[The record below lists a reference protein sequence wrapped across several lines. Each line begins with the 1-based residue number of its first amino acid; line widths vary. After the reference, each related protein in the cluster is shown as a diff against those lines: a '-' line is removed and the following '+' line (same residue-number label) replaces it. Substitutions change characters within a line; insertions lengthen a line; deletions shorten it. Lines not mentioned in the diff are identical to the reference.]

1 MKLRHL
7 LIAAALLAPFLLRD
21 YTLNNELKYISIAEE
36 ALRDGTWFSF
46 YNHGEA
52 YADKPPLY
60 LWIVM
65 LSKLLFGSYQMWFI
79 ALASVLP
86 VAGIL
91 AVMGRWVR
99 EENPSFD
106 PKAADLML
114 ATTGMFLGSALVL
127 RMDMLMCL
135 FIVLAIY
142 TFWRLYRGTARPCH
156 KWLLPVWIFLAT
168 FTKGPVGF
176 MMPILVIAV
185 FLAVKGQIRTFGRYM
200 GWRQWALLVGLCVA
214 WWALVYIEGGAE
226 YINNLLFHQ
235 TIGRGIDSFHH
246 KRPWWYY
253 IAHIPQSFAPWVFLL
268 VGVLGVGAWRKLV
281 RTDLERLFMVAITAT
296 FVMLSIFSSK
306 LDIYLVPIY
315 PFVVYLAMLWLPQFE
330 NRKWVKWA
338 AGFAPAVFV
347 LLLPAAVVADVCNLI
362 PIEYE
367 SLAWAY
373 VALAVLF
380 GGSAMA
386 LWKLHRNEV
395 QQSIVWSSG
404 ALLAMILFAT
414 PAIPQFNPQM
424 GVGEVAAEAVTV
436 AEKEGIEHF
445 AFYRFRSGENMD
457 VYLGKVC
464 ERIDNTAQLDS
475 LDRQPQRTILFIDH
489 KDPQRDS
496 LLAQWLDRR
505 EQRAVGNHS
514 FTIVGGSAFGSGPL
528 FRTKTIDKEIR
539 SDIAPMEEVKVDST
553 KLIIIE

>member
-91 AVMGRWVR
+91 AIMGRWVR
-99 EENPSFD
+99 EEIPSFD
-106 PKAADLML
+106 PKAADVML

-127 RMDMLMCL
+127 RMDMLMCF

-142 TFWRLYRGTARPCH
+142 TFWRLYRGTARKCH
-156 KWLLPVWIFLAT
+156 RWLLPVWIFLAT

-176 MMPILVIAV
+176 MMPVLVIAV
-185 FLAVKGQIRTFGRYM
+185 FLAVKGEIKTFGRYM
-200 GWRQWALLVGLCVA
+200 GLRQWALLIGLCAA
-214 WWALVYIEGGAE
+214 WWVLVYIEGGAE

-268 VGVLGVGAWRKLV
+268 VGVLGVGAWRKFV
-281 RTDLERLFMVAITAT
+281 RTDLERLFMVAIVAT
-296 FVMLSIFSSK
+296 FIMLSLFSSK

-330 NRKWVKWA
+330 QTKWAKWA

-362 PIEYE
+362 PIEYD
-367 SLAWAY
+367 SLAWGY
-373 VALAVLF
+373 VALGALF
-380 GGSAMA
+380 IASCVA
-386 LWKLHRNEV
+386 LWQLWRG
-395 QQSIVWSSG
+395 QMQRSIVWCG
-404 ALLAMILFAT
+404 GGLLAMIALAT
-414 PAIPQFNPQM
+414 PAIPQFNRQM
-424 GVGEVAAEAVTV
+424 GVGDLSAKAMEVAEA
-436 AEKEGIEHF
+436 EGIKNF
-445 AFYRFRSGENMD
+445 AFYRFRSGQNMD
-457 VYLGKVC
+457 IYLDAPC
-464 ERIDNTAQLDS
+464 EPIYDVVQLDS
-475 LDRQPQRTILFIDH
+475 LDCLPHRSILFIGW
-489 KDPQRDS
+489 KEPQRDS
-496 LLAQWLDRR
+496 LFAEWLDGR
-505 EQRAVGNHS
+505 EQTVVGNRS
-514 FTIVGGSAFGSGPL
+514 FTIVGQKKIRFKPIRIKNNVAIEQVKPVKL
-528 FRTKTIDKEIR
+528 RIDT
-539 SDIAPMEEVKVDST
+539 T
-553 KLIIIE
+553 KLKNIE